1 MSHQYSRICCP
12 RRRAVVRVLA
22 PLVTLSLTLLHGQCA
37 GAAQPQAA
45 QVPTGPATPTMTVSK
60 VTLAEC
66 LAMAS
71 HQQPRV
77 ATARASLAVA
87 EDAYRAIEALR
98 LLNCLDP
105 EIGVRRRQACLGLTA
120 ASANL
125 ERTERETAFAVTRAY
140 VTVLFA
146 REQERVARTVIE
158 RLSKLGEVGQRMVD
172 AGSNKVTSY
181 DVKRSAI
188 YVRLAE
194 SQRIQAEQG
203 AERALGAL
211 REAIGVGCGVM
222 LDVVPGLWTEPLQRL
237 CREDIVALALGHR
250 GELVQASV
258 FVDVTCL
265 EVEAQGTCC
274 MPKRM
279 DTFAASVDI
288 HALAVAQ
295 EINGNEYRPGAIPPE
310 MPVSLAGARPERMR
324 RAQDLNCRARAAL
337 DVIRG
342 LIVLDAE
349 DAFLRWEQ
357 ASRQVAELSQAV
369 SASDKLADD
378 LASDFNSGLSKMDEV
393 TNSRVL
399 AAQTRGQYNEALHK
413 EFLALADLERATG
426 GAFSAGLAEMFNP
439 ATGR

>member
-1 MSHQYSRICCP
+1 MSHIYPRKSRP

-22 PLVTLSLTLLHGQCA
+22 PLVTVSLTLLFGHCVG
-37 GAAQPQAA
+37 AQPQAA
-45 QVPTGPATPTMTVSK
+45 QVPAGPAAPTVTVMK

-66 LAMAS
+66 LAMAAQ
-71 HQQPRV
+71 QQPRLAV
-77 ATARASLAVA
+77 ARASLAVA
-87 EDAYRAIEALR
+87 EDAFRAVESLR

-125 ERTERETAFAVTRAY
+125 DRTERETAYAVTRAY

-146 REQERVARTVIE
+146 REQERVARSVIE
-158 RLSKLGEVGQRMVD
+158 RLSKLGEVGQRRVD
-172 AGSNKVTSY
+172 AGEKGVTSY
-181 DVKRSAI
+181 DVRRAAI
-188 YVRLAE
+188 YVRLGE

-211 REAIGVGCGVM
+211 REAIGVGCGTILEVA
-222 LDVVPGLWTEPLQRL
+222 PGLWTEPQHRL
-237 CREDIVALALGHR
+237 SREDIVALALGHR

-258 FVDVTCL
+258 FVDLTCL
-265 EVEAQGTCC
+265 EVEAQSTCC
-274 MPKRM
+274 LPKRM
-279 DTFAASVDI
+279 DTFAASADI
-288 HALAVAQ
+288 HAVAVAQ
-295 EINGNEYRPGAIPPE
+295 EINGNEFRPGAIPPE
-310 MPVSLAGARPERMR
+310 MPVSLAGSRPERMR
-324 RAQDLNCRARAAL
+324 RAQDLNCRASAAL

-342 LIVLDAE
+342 LVTLDAE
-349 DAFLRWEQ
+349 DAFLRWQQ
-357 ASRQVAELSQAV
+357 AARQVAELSQ
-369 SASDKLADD
+369 SIASGDKLADD

-426 GAFSAGLAEMFNP
+426 GAFSAGLVELFNP
-439 ATGR
+439 VTGR

>member
-1 MSHQYSRICCP
+1 MSHQYLQKSCARQC
-12 RRRAVVRVLA
+12 AVLRGLA
-22 PLVTLSLTLLHGQCA
+22 PLATLGLILLHGHCA
-37 GAAQPQAA
+37 GAAQPQAV
-45 QVPTGPATPTMTVSK
+45 QVPAAPAAPTVLK
-60 VTLAEC
+60 LTLADC
-66 LAMAS
+66 LATAS
-71 HQQPRV
+71 HQQPRL
-77 ATARASLAVA
+77 AAARASLAVA
-87 EDAYRAIEALR
+87 EDAYRAVEALR

-120 ASANL
+120 ASAYL
-125 ERTERETAFAVTRAY
+125 DRTERETAYAVTRAY

-146 REQERVARTVIE
+146 REQERVARSVIE

-172 AGSNKVTSY
+172 SGSNKVTTY
-181 DVKRSAI
+181 DVKRSSI

-211 REAIGVGCGVM
+211 REAMGAGCGVV
-222 LDVVPGLWTEPLQRL
+222 LDIAPGLWTEPQVRL
-237 CREDIVALALGHR
+237 SCEEIVALALGHR

-274 MPKRM
+274 LPKRM
-279 DTFAASVDI
+279 DTFAASTDI
-288 HALAVAQ
+288 HGVAIAQ

-310 MPVSLAGARPERMR
+310 MPVSLAGTRPERMR
-324 RAQDLNCRARAAL
+324 RAQDLNCRASAAL
-337 DVIRG
+337 AVIRG
-342 LIVLDAE
+342 LITLDAE
-349 DAFLRWEQ
+349 DAFLRWQQ
-357 ASRQVAELSQAV
+357 ASRQVVELSQAIA
-369 SASDKLADD
+369 SSDKLADD
-378 LASDFNSGLSKMDEV
+378 LASDFNAGLSKMDEV

-426 GAFSAGLAEMFNP
+426 GAFSAGLVELFNP
-439 ATGR
+439 VTSR